1 MSEQETPA
9 SPETESSSAATLAAP
24 EKMEEGKLQQ
34 EVEIKDIGP
43 CRKHIKVTVNR
54 ADINTRVDEHYDKLM
69 TKEPAWVPGFR
80 PGKAPRRLV
89 EQRFKKDVFEQVR
102 AEVLMASLEQ
112 IAEDHDVA
120 PLAPPDIDPARI
132 EIPNEGPMV
141 YEFDVEVRPQFDL
154 PQYKG
159 IKLKRP
165 VMEFNDQDI
174 QREERRLLEPYG
186 TIAPKGDDAAVAVG
200 DFVTVDMTAKHGD
213 KVLNQAKDVQ
223 LRVDSRLA
231 LRDGVA
237 EKFGEQMTGAKRG
250 DTRTID
256 IVLSDTAAD
265 PELRGKTVQGIFHVN
280 EVKELR
286 LPEMDADLL
295 DRFGVGTPEA
305 FREKVRVVLNRRLQ
319 YQQERSYREQILSL
333 IAESATWDLPQDLL
347 RRHARRAFSRRVME
361 MRNAGMSDQEIAA
374 QQRLLERDVL
384 RSTELSLKEHFVL
397 QKIAEVEKIEIE
409 DADIDEEVVRIAEAN
424 DESPRRLR
432 ARLEREDLME
442 ALAIELIE
450 RRALDLILQ
459 NAEYEDVK
467 LTPTKEDSTVSTAE
481 VQTVQGEMADPMA
494 APLPEA
500 KHETAEEPKP

>member
-9 SPETESSSAATLAAP
+9 TPDTSGAATLAAP
-24 EKMEEGKLQQ
+24 EKMDEGKLRQD
-34 EVEIKDIGP
+34 VEIKEVGP

-54 ADINTRVDEHYDKLM
+54 DDINTRVDEHYSKLM
-69 TKEPAWVPGFR
+69 TEQPAWVPGFR

-89 EQRFKKDVFEQVR
+89 EQRFRKDVFDQVR

-120 PLAPPDIDPARI
+120 PLAPPDIDPTRI
-132 EIPNEGPMV
+132 EIPKEGPMV
-141 YEFDVEVRPQFDL
+141 YEFEVEVRPQFDL

-165 VMEFNDQDI
+165 VMEFSDEDI
-174 QREERRLLEPYG
+174 EREERRLLEPHG
-186 TIAPKGDDAAVAVG
+186 TIAPKGDKSPVAVG
-200 DFVTVDMTAKHGD
+200 DFIIADMTAKIGD
-213 KVLNQAKDVQ
+213 KTLNEVKDVQ
-223 LRVDSRLA
+223 LRVDPRLA

-237 EKFGEQMTGAKRG
+237 ERFGEQMTGAKTG

-265 PELRGKTVQGIFHVN
+265 ADLRGKTVQGVFHIK
-280 EVKELR
+280 EVKVLR
-286 LPEMDADLL
+286 LPELTEDLL
-295 DRFGVGTPEA
+295 DRFGVGTPDA
-305 FREKVRVVLNRRLQ
+305 FREKVRVILNRRLQ
-319 YQQERSYREQILSL
+319 YQQERSYRQQILSL
-333 IAESATWDLPQDLL
+333 IAESAKWDLPQDLL
-347 RRHARRAFSRRVME
+347 KRHARRAFSRRVME
-361 MRNAGMSDQEIAA
+361 MRNAGMSDDEIAA

-467 LTPTKEDSTVSTAE
+467 LTPSKEDAATSTTE
-481 VQTVQGEMADPMA
+481 VQTVQGEMEDPMA
-494 APLPEA
+494 APPPEA
-500 KHETAEEPKP
+500 KAETTEEAKS